1 MSVGDMQR
9 YLSTFLDETR
19 EHIQSLGDSMLE
31 LEKNNEDLAVI
42 NNIFRSAHTLKGMS
56 ATMGFKRMASL
67 THKMESVLDKLRN
80 QEIKVNETIMDVLF
94 RSIDA
99 IEEMTNGIEDTG
111 EEPDVDISDLEKVLI
126 AIVEGKEMSS
136 KEDSPSSQ
144 EKTSSENTQ
153 GDTFKFNE
161 FDKDVL
167 KEAKEKNFN
176 AYSIYVEL
184 SKNTVLKAARAY
196 VIFHRLEEIGSEIVK
211 SEPSAEDIENEKFDF
226 SFRLV
231 VVSKLSLEKIKD
243 SINGIPEVETIKVEK
258 ISLDKEDEVK
268 VEKTAQKKVT
278 TPQQNK
284 SQQSNDSSQKKKHV
298 KLTHTIRVDIDKL
311 DKLMNAMSE
320 IVIGRS
326 RIEETAKKYNIK
338 ELNEGLAQ
346 LSRTTLD
353 LQSVVMKIRM
363 VPIDY
368 VFNRFPRMVR
378 DIARKLNKKI
388 NFVVEGKDT
397 ELDRTVVDEIG
408 DPLLH
413 LLRNSLD
420 HGIESEEERIAAGKP
435 GVGTVKLSAR
445 QEGNNVVIEVWD
457 DGKGLDRDKIL
468 QKALDKGLVQ
478 EDQLAGLTD
487 KDIYNFIFLPGFSTS
502 EKVTDVSGRG
512 VGMDVVK
519 SAVEKLKGIVEINS
533 WPGQGSKVLIRLPL
547 TLAIIN
553 AMLVDVNGFGYAI
566 PIVNVDTTLDITLD
580 DIQMVQGQEV
590 IVMRG
595 EIIPIVKLRKV
606 FNLPMPETDKFSVVV
621 IKIRGKKTG
630 IVVDELYGQRDI
642 VIKSLG
648 KILNNVK
655 IFSGGSIM
663 GDGSITLILDIANLV

>member
-31 LEKNNEDLAVI
+31 LEKNKEDLAVI

-80 QEIKVNETIMDVLF
+80 QEIKVDERIMDVLF

-99 IEEMTNGIEDTG
+99 IEDMTNGIEETG
-111 EEPDVDISDLEKVLI
+111 EEPDVDVSELEKILI
-126 AIVEGKEMSS
+126 AIVEGKDVSEETSSDS
-136 KEDSPSSQ
+136 KEEEK
-144 EKTSSENTQ
+144 EKTSPTNTA
-153 GDTFKFNE
+153 FKFNE
-161 FDKDVL
+161 FDKDVI
-167 KEAKEKNFN
+167 KAAKEKNYN

-184 SKNTVLKAARAY
+184 SKDTVLKAARAY
-196 VIFHRLEEIGSEIVK
+196 VIFHKLEEMGAEIVK
-211 SEPSAEDIENEKFDF
+211 SEPSAEDIENEKFDL

-231 VVSKLSLEKIKD
+231 VVSKLSREKVEEAIT
-243 SINGIPEVETIKVEK
+243 GIPEVTTIKVQN
-258 ISLDKEDEVK
+258 ISLDAEEELKVDKLKEVPKPK
-268 VEKTAQKKVT
+268 VAA
-278 TPQQNK
+278 
-284 SQQSNDSSQKKKHV
+284 SASSTSSTVQKKKHI
-298 KLTHTIRVDIDKL
+298 KLTHTIRVDTDKL

-353 LQSVVMKIRM
+353 LQSIVMKIRM

-378 DIARKLNKKI
+378 DIAKKLDKKI
-388 NFVVEGKDT
+388 NFVIEGKDT

-420 HGIESEEERIAAGKP
+420 HGIEPEDERIAAGKP

-468 QKALDKGLVQ
+468 QKALDKGLVS
-478 EDQLAGLTD
+478 EDQIQNLTD
-487 KDIYNFIFLPGFSTS
+487 KDIYNFIFLPGFSTAA
-502 EKVTDVSGRG
+502 KVTDVSGRG

-519 SAVEKLKGIVEINS
+519 SAVEKLKGTVEINS
-533 WPGQGSKVLIRLPL
+533 WPGQGSKVSIKLPL

-553 AMLVDVNGFGYAI
+553 AMLVDVDGYGYAI

-580 DIQMVQGQEV
+580 DIQVIQGQEV

-606 FNLPMPETDKFSVVV
+606 FNIPMPNSNKFSVVV
-621 IKIRGKKTG
+621 IKVRGKKTG

-655 IFSGGSIM
+655 VFSGGSIM

>member
-31 LEKNNEDLAVI
+31 LEKNKDDLAVI

-80 QEIKVNETIMDVLF
+80 QEIKVDEDIMDVLF

-111 EEPDVDISDLEKVLI
+111 EEPDVDISDLEKILI
-126 AIVEGKEMSS
+126 AIVEGKPIDTSNTP
-136 KEDSPSSQ
+136 SPS
-144 EKTSSENTQ
+144 EETAVTDEDKSSSPETLQ
-153 GDTFKFNE
+153 FNE
-161 FDKDVL
+161 FDKDVM
-167 KEAKEKNFN
+167 KEAKDKGFST
-176 AYSIYVEL
+176 YSIYVEL
-184 SKNTVLKAARAY
+184 SKSTVLKAARAY
-196 VIFHRLEEIGSEIVK
+196 VVFHKLEEMGCEIVK

-226 SFRLV
+226 SFNLV
-231 VVSKLSLEKIKD
+231 VVAKLSLEKVKD
-243 SINGIPEVETIKVEK
+243 AITGIPEVETVKVEK
-258 ISLDKEDEVK
+258 ISLDDNQSIK
-268 VEKTAQKKVT
+268 VESNRNETSKKPIQAKT
-278 TPQQNK
+278 TPAA
-284 SQQSNDSSQKKKHV
+284 QKKKHIKV
-298 KLTHTIRVDIDKL
+298 THTIRVDTDKL

-338 ELNEGLAQ
+338 ELSEGLAQ

-353 LQSVVMKIRM
+353 LQSIVMKIRM

-368 VFNRFPRMVR
+368 VFNRFPRMIR

-388 NFVVEGKDT
+388 NFVIEGKET

-420 HGIESEEERIAAGKP
+420 HGIEPESERINAGKP
-435 GVGTVKLSAR
+435 AVGTVKLTAR

-468 QKALDKGLVQ
+468 QKALERNLAT
-478 EDQLAGLTD
+478 EDQVQNLSD
-487 KDIYNFIFLPGFSTS
+487 KDIYNFIFLPGFSTA

-519 SAVEKLKGIVEINS
+519 SAVEKLKGTVEIDS
-533 WPGQGSKVLIRLPL
+533 WPGQGSKVTIKLPL

-553 AMLVDVNGFGYAI
+553 AMLVDVDGYGYAI
-566 PIVNVDTTLDITLD
+566 PIVNVDTTLDIALD
-580 DIQMVQGQEV
+580 DIQIVQGQEV
-590 IVMRG
+590 IVLRG
-595 EIIPIVKLRKV
+595 EIIPVVKLRKI
-606 FNLPMPETDKFSVVV
+606 FGLPMPKSNTFSVVV
-621 IKIRGKKTG
+621 IKVRGNKLG
-630 IVVDELYGQRDI
+630 VVVDELYGQRDI

-655 IFSGGSIM
+655 VFSGGSIM
-663 GDGSITLILDIANLV
+663 GDGSITLILDITNLM

>member
-231 VVSKLSLEKIKD
+231 VVSKLPLEKIRD
-243 SINGIPEVETIKVEK
+243 AINGIPEVETIKVEK
-258 ISLDKEDEVK
+258 ISLGKEDEVK

-278 TPQQNK
+278 TP
-284 SQQSNDSSQKKKHV
+284 QSNDSSQKKKHV

>member
-31 LEKNNEDLAVI
+31 LEKNQEDLAVI

-99 IEEMTNGIEDTG
+99 IEEMTNGIEETG
-111 EEPDVDISDLEKVLI
+111 EEPEVDISELEKILI
-126 AIVEGKEMSS
+126 AIVEGKNVDEMESEA
-136 KEDSPSSQ
+136 KE
-144 EKTSSENTQ
+144 ENTASSLDQ
-153 GDTFKFNE
+153 PLAFNE
-161 FDKDVL
+161 FDKDVI
-167 KEAKEKNFN
+167 KAAKEKNYN
-176 AYSIYVEL
+176 AYSIYIEL
-184 SKNTVLKAARAY
+184 SKDTVLKAARAY
-196 VIFHRLEEIGSEIVK
+196 VVFHKLEEVGAEIVK

-231 VVSKLSLEKIKD
+231 VVSKLSLNDIEKAIT
-243 SINGIPEVETIKVEK
+243 GIPEVAVIKVNN
-258 ISLDKEDEVK
+258 ISLDVDQGVK
-268 VEKTAQKKVT
+268 VERKKEAPQKTVSKDPSKQ
-278 TPQQNK
+278 
-284 SQQSNDSSQKKKHV
+284 SQAQKKKHIKV
-298 KLTHTIRVDIDKL
+298 AHTIRVDTDKL

-353 LQSVVMKIRM
+353 LQSIVMKIRM

-388 NFVVEGKDT
+388 NFVIEGKDT

-420 HGIESEEERIAAGKP
+420 HGIESEDERIAAGKP
-435 GVGTVKLSAR
+435 GTGTVKLSAR

-468 QKALDKGLVQ
+468 QKALDRGLVS
-478 EDQLAGLTD
+478 EDQLQNLSD
-487 KDIYNFIFLPGFSTS
+487 KDIYNFIFLPGFSTA

-519 SAVEKLKGIVEINS
+519 SAVEKLKGTVEINS
-533 WPGQGSKVLIRLPL
+533 WPGQGSKVSIKLPL

-553 AMLVDVNGFGYAI
+553 AMLVDVDGFGYAI
-566 PIVNVDTTLDITLD
+566 PIVNVDTTLDITTD
-580 DIQMVQGQEV
+580 DIQIVQGQEV

-606 FNLPMPETDKFSVVV
+606 FNLPMINSKKFSVVV
-621 IKIRGKKTG
+621 IKVRGKKTG
-630 IVVDELYGQRDI
+630 IVVDSLYGQRDI

-648 KILNNVK
+648 KVLHNVK